1 MQVEIDTKERKRG
14 LLAMVAAYG
23 SWGLLPLYWKAVQ
36 SYSATT
42 ILCHR
47 IVWSA
52 GFVALLVAFTGGMAA
67 FRAALKDRRV
77 LRLLCASSLMIA
89 INWVLYIWA
98 VNENRILDTSLGYY
112 INPLVNV
119 FLGVTFLK
127 NRLRPVQ
134 WAAIGLAVLGVG
146 QQVVLAGRVPAVALG
161 LALSFALYGL
171 IRNITP
177 VDSLTGLLVETL
189 VLFLPALGWL
199 AFGPSPSGFAPGTPV
214 STMMLLAGAGF
225 VTAVPLIWFAYG
237 ARRLSLVTVGI
248 LQYIS
253 PSLGFV
259 IGLALYGEQLTRSG
273 WVTFACV
280 WAALA
285 VYTASEVF
293 AMRRETADARA
304 LS

>member
-1 MQVEIDTKERKRG
+1 
-14 LLAMVAAYG
+14 MVAAYG

-52 GFVALLVAFTGGMAA
+52 AFVGAPAGGLHRRDGA

-77 LRLLCASSLMIA
+77 LRLLCASSLIDRHQLGA
-89 INWVLYIWA
+89 LHLGREREPPSSTRA
-98 VNENRILDTSLGYY
+98 LGYY

-134 WAAIGLAVLGVG
+134 VGRHRPGRPRVG
-146 QQVVLAGRVPAVALG
+146 QQVVLGGRVPAVALG
-161 LALSFALYGL
+161 LAMSFALYGL
-171 IRNITP
+171 IPNITAGRFP
-177 VDSLTGLLVETL
+177 HGLLVETL

-199 AFGPSPSGFAPGTPV
+199 ASALPLGLRPRDAGFDHDAPG
-214 STMMLLAGAGF
+214 GAGF

-237 ARRLSLVTVGI
+237 ARR
-248 LQYIS
+248 
-253 PSLGFV
+253 
-259 IGLALYGEQLTRSG
+259 
-273 WVTFACV
+273 
-280 WAALA
+280 
-285 VYTASEVF
+285 
-293 AMRRETADARA
+293 
-304 LS
+304 